1 MDVFLDKFLLVFH
14 TFFALFNLLGWIWKK
29 TRRINLYSLLLTAFS
44 WFILGIW
51 YGIGY
56 CPFTEWHWRIKMRLG
71 NTELPASYIK
81 YLIDTLTGLDVHANT
96 VDVLTGCA
104 FGAALIL
111 SVYFN
116 VRDYRQ

>member
-1 MDVFLDKFLLVFH
+1 
-14 TFFALFNLLGWIWKK
+14 
-29 TRRINLYSLLLTAFS
+29 
-44 WFILGIW
+44 
-51 YGIGY
+51 
-56 CPFTEWHWRIKMRLG
+56 MRLG